1 MLPLATPFVPT
12 WWCCVADPCPDPTT
26 YVTEGGQYC
35 DQATD
40 DDTAAGKPPR
50 PPTAP
55 EEKNRRAY
63 LVLVCPGCPEGCDY
77 MPDTRPDRYRDQ
89 DGEVIPPVIEEPD
102 IVPPGS
108 HLPYR
113 VRRTYCTG
121 LESGL

>member
-1 MLPLATPFVPT
+1 M
-12 WWCCVADPCPDPTT
+12 
-26 YVTEGGQYC
+26 TEGGQYC

-55 EEKNRRAY
+55 EEKNRRAH

-102 IVPPGS
+102 IIPPGS

-113 VRRTYCTG
+113 VRAAPIVRALRAVSDVCV
-121 LESGL
+121 SGAAERVERVRDDGEP